1 MPLRPM
7 GTDATAPA
15 RPQASKAYDQAL
27 DTGPQAGSADGSA
40 PPHDPQPVGQNVPD
54 FPPHAQ
60 AHSTALAVGVD
71 AKAYAR
77 LEKVRKRVSSPA
89 MRIRE
94 DMQSHLETVLPQL
107 VEDAQAGRLNRLQFA
122 DFLAKYGLGT
132 NSTLQIVSPD
142 VIARLEHQVSLIA
155 SRDEWSSQELLEA
168 LRDIWS

>member
-1 MPLRPM
+1 M
-7 GTDATAPA
+7 GTDASTSAQS
-15 RPQASKAYDQAL
+15 QASKANDLAL
-27 DTGPQAGSADGSA
+27 DTPPHTPDADGSQA
-40 PPHDPQPVGQNVPD
+40 HEPVGQSVPSQ
-54 FPPHAQ
+54 PPHAY

-94 DMQSHLETVLPQL
+94 DMQSHLEVMMPQL
-107 VEDAQAGRLNRLQFA
+107 VSDATEGRVNRLQFA

-142 VIARLEHQVSLIA
+142 VIARLERQVSLIA
-155 SRDEWSSQELLEA
+155 SRDEWSSEELLAE
-168 LRDIWS
+168 LRDVWA